1 MLRLVSGVL
10 TTNFVFALQNV
21 KTSFMYLPQVSYKY
35 PLTFKLPMPKNPTNK
50 ILNHIT
56 DDNQIRDSFFAE
68 IQLII
73 DREVETRLDNL
84 IIFGD
89 DDNPKPKVSALKRA
103 SIHATKVLAKA
114 KALFPSSSSSNNYSK
129 KSKKVPLKSTKSL
142 EDEVDDLINL
152 SAAKIGDNCVIED
165 NLIPPPPIANENNND
180 DSMMNNVNLA
190 QRMNNFDIGDD
201 GFLT

>member
-1 MLRLVSGVL
+1 
-10 TTNFVFALQNV
+10 
-21 KTSFMYLPQVSYKY
+21 MYLPQVSY
-35 PLTFKLPMPKNPTNK
+35 PVTFKLPMPKNLTNK
-50 ILNHIT
+50 ILHNIA
-56 DDNQIRDSFFAE
+56 DDNQIRDSFLAE

-114 KALFPSSSSSNNYSK
+114 KALFPSSSSSNNSNNVK
-129 KSKKVPLKSTKSL
+129 KNKKVPLQSAKSL

-152 SAAKIGDNCVIED
+152 SAAKIGNDCVVED
-165 NLIPPPPIANENNND
+165 NLIPPPPIASENNND
-180 DSMMNNVNLA
+180 GMINVNLA
-190 QRMNNFDIGDD
+190 QRINNFDIGDD
-201 GFLT
+201 GFLA